1 MAPAP
6 MTENTSAHKQ
16 PGELSREDLYR
27 DWLGVTSP
35 SPTYYDLLG
44 VPPLERDATRILQA
58 AREVKRKIRAYQIG
72 RYRKQ
77 ALGLLSDVG
86 QAVSVLTN
94 AAKRRVYDNDLLRGW
109 RKTIEALYDGH
120 CANRSHE
127 PETLETWLIACRESG
142 VPVSRLIPTIMR
154 FLRPRMDSWP
164 ARGEHGL
171 NLPKGLWIYRDA
183 VVLGSCLD
191 DIPLERRVEAV
202 KGLQKALGIPEG
214 LARVVAEEVTQE
226 SRLLDRMS
234 LVRQA
239 QGDPEG
245 TVLRMGWRIKRLG
258 GHPDQRSKILSSVGA
273 LVGLDRRRIR
283 VLLPRLGERPAV
295 LPASRRAALAA
306 RTVGRRA
313 HETGRQVR
321 GWLGL
326 AWAWL
331 ADRPQL
337 LVAAAVLSGLVVLVL
352 AVLAVAGV
360 WKPWGPSTESEVAP
374 PIESPPPPTGLPL
387 TPGRPGEEP
396 PSGLEEWKE
405 FMRKYPVEPGAVP
418 PTPPSVPARAPAG
431 PSNAE

>member
-1 MAPAP
+1 M
-6 MTENTSAHKQ
+6 MENPSAHNQ
-16 PGELSREDLYR
+16 PGEMPLKDLYR

-35 SPTYYDLLG
+35 SPTHYDLLG

-86 QAVSVLTN
+86 QAVSVLTSV
-94 AAKRRVYDNDLLRGW
+94 ARRRAYDNDLLRGW
-109 RKTIEALYDGH
+109 RKTIETLYREH
-120 CANRSHE
+120 CANRSRE
-127 PETLETWLIACRESG
+127 PETLEAWLVACRENG
-142 VPVSRLIPTIMR
+142 VPVSRLIPAIMR
-154 FLRPRMDSWP
+154 FLRPQMDSWP

-191 DIPLERRVEAV
+191 DIPLERRAEAV

-245 TVLRMGWRIKRLG
+245 TVLRMGWRIRRLG
-258 GHPDQRSKILSSVGA
+258 GRPDQRSKVLASVGA

-283 VLLPRLGERPAV
+283 VLLPRLDERPAV
-295 LPASRRAALAA
+295 LPASRRAARAA
-306 RTVGRRA
+306 RRVGRRA

-326 AWAWL
+326 AWDWL

-337 LVAAAVLSGLVVLVL
+337 LVAAAVLSSLAVLVL
-352 AVLAVAGV
+352 AVLVVAGV
-360 WKPWGPSTESEVAP
+360 WKPWGPSTGSEEAPP
-374 PIESPPPPTGLPL
+374 PIESPPPTEPPAPPSEPAET
-387 TPGRPGEEP
+387 P
-396 PSGLEEWKE
+396 PSGLEEWKKLQK
-405 FMRKYPVEPGAVP
+405 KYPVDPGAEP
-418 PTPPSVPARAPAG
+418 PTPSVPSRDREEDSSADR
-431 PSNAE
+431 

>member
-1 MAPAP
+1 M
-6 MTENTSAHKQ
+6 S
-16 PGELSREDLYR
+16 LEDLYR

-86 QAVSVLTN
+86 QAVSALTN

-127 PETLETWLIACRESG
+127 PETLEAWLIACRESG
-142 VPVSRLIPTIMR
+142 VPVSRLIPAIMR
-154 FLRPRMDSWP
+154 FLRPQMDSWP

-191 DIPLERRVEAV
+191 DIPLERRAEAV

-258 GHPDQRSKILSSVGA
+258 GRPDDQRSKILSSVGA

-283 VLLPRLGERPAV
+283 VLLPRLGERPVV
-295 LPASRRAALAA
+295 LRASRRAALAA

-321 GWLGL
+321 RRARLVRG
-326 AWAWL
+326 WL

-352 AVLAVAGV
+352 AVLVVAGV
-360 WKPWGPSTESEVAP
+360 WKPWVPSTESEDAP
-374 PIESPPPPTGLPL
+374 PIESPQPPTGLPP
-387 TPGRPGEEP
+387 TPGGPGESP

-405 FMRKYPVEPGAVP
+405 FMKKYPVEPGVEP
-418 PTPPSVPARAPAG
+418 PLPPLSVPSRDREEDTSAD
-431 PSNAE
+431 E

>member
-1 MAPAP
+1 
-6 MTENTSAHKQ
+6 MTETPSAHNP
-16 PGELSREDLYR
+16 PGEMAREDLYR

-35 SPTYYDLLG
+35 SPTHYDLLG

-77 ALGLLSDVG
+77 ALDLLSDVG

-94 AAKRRVYDNDLLRGW
+94 AAKRRAYDNDLLRGW
-109 RKTIEALYDGH
+109 RQAIEHFYDQH
-120 CANRSHE
+120 CTDRPHE
-127 PETLETWLIACRESG
+127 PETLEAWLVACREGG
-142 VPVSRLIPTIMR
+142 VPVSRLIPAIMR
-154 FLRPRMDSWP
+154 FLRPQMDSWP

-191 DIPLERRVEAV
+191 DIPLERRAEAV
-202 KGLQKALGIPEG
+202 KSLQKALGIPEG

-226 SRLLDRMS
+226 SRLLDRMP

-245 TVLRMGWRIKRLG
+245 TVLRMGWRLKRLG
-258 GHPDQRSKILSSVGA
+258 GRPDQRSKILSAVGA
-273 LVGLDRRRIR
+273 LVGLDRRHTQD
-283 VLLPRLGERPAV
+283 LLPRLNERPAV
-295 LPASRRAALAA
+295 LPVLRRAALAA

-313 HETGRQVR
+313 HETGRRVR
-321 GWLGL
+321 RRARLVGD
-326 AWAWL
+326 WL

-352 AVLAVAGV
+352 AVLVVAGV
-360 WKPWGPSTESEVAP
+360 WKPWGPSTESEGAP
-374 PIESPPPPTGLPL
+374 PIESPQPPTGLPL
-387 TPGRPGEEP
+387 TPGGPAESP
-396 PSGLEEWKE
+396 PSGWEEWKE
-405 FMRKYPVEPGAVP
+405 FKELSKKYPVEPGVVP
-418 PTPPSVPARAPAG
+418 PTPPPSAPARG
-431 PSNAE
+431 GGHPSADE

>member
-1 MAPAP
+1 M
-6 MTENTSAHKQ
+6 S
-16 PGELSREDLYR
+16 LEDLYR

-127 PETLETWLIACRESG
+127 PETLEAWLIACRESG
-142 VPVSRLIPTIMR
+142 VPVSRLIPAIMR
-154 FLRPRMDSWP
+154 FLRPQMDSWP

-191 DIPLERRVEAV
+191 DIPLERRAEAV

-258 GHPDQRSKILSSVGA
+258 GRPDDQRSKILSSVGA

-283 VLLPRLGERPAV
+283 VLLPRLGERPVV
-295 LPASRRAALAA
+295 LRASRRAALAA

-321 GWLGL
+321 RRARLVRG
-326 AWAWL
+326 WL

-352 AVLAVAGV
+352 AVLVVAGV
-360 WKPWGPSTESEVAP
+360 WKPWVPSTESEDAP
-374 PIESPPPPTGLPL
+374 PIESPQPPTGLPP
-387 TPGRPGEEP
+387 TPGGPGESP

-405 FMRKYPVEPGAVP
+405 FMKKYPVEPGVEP
-418 PTPPSVPARAPAG
+418 PLPPLSVPSRDREEDTSAD
-431 PSNAE
+431 E

>member
-1 MAPAP
+1 M
-6 MTENTSAHKQ
+6 S
-16 PGELSREDLYR
+16 LEDLYR

-94 AAKRRVYDNDLLRGW
+94 AAKRRVYDNDLMRGW
-109 RKTIEALYDGH
+109 RKTIETLYDGH

-127 PETLETWLIACRESG
+127 PETLEAWLIACRESG

-191 DIPLERRVEAV
+191 DIPLERRAEAV

-258 GHPDQRSKILSSVGA
+258 GRPDDQRSKILSSVGA

-283 VLLPRLGERPAV
+283 VLLPRLDERPAV

-352 AVLAVAGV
+352 AVLVVAGV

-374 PIESPPPPTGLPL
+374 PIESPPPPTELPA
-387 TPGRPGEEP
+387 PPEGPDESP

-405 FMRKYPVEPGAVP
+405 FMKKYPVEPGAVP
-418 PTPPSVPARAPAG
+418 PTPPSAPSRAPAR

>member
-1 MAPAP
+1 
-6 MTENTSAHKQ
+6 MTENPSAQKQ
-16 PGELSREDLYR
+16 PGEMSLEDLYR

-94 AAKRRVYDNDLLRGW
+94 AAKRRVYDNDLMRGW
-109 RKTIEALYDGH
+109 RKTIETLYDGH

-127 PETLETWLIACRESG
+127 PETLEAWLIACRESG

-191 DIPLERRVEAV
+191 DIPLERRIEAV

-258 GHPDQRSKILSSVGA
+258 GRPDDQRSKILSSVGA

-283 VLLPRLGERPAV
+283 VLLPRLDERPAV

-352 AVLAVAGV
+352 AVLVVAGV

-374 PIESPPPPTGLPL
+374 PIESPPPPTELPA
-387 TPGRPGEEP
+387 PPEGPDESP

-405 FMRKYPVEPGAVP
+405 FMKKYPVEPGAVP
-418 PTPPSVPARAPAG
+418 PTPPSVPAQDREE
-431 PSNAE
+431 PSADE